1 MHVYLIVFL
10 LTRLL
15 ISNYLIFYTSL
26 ITFRSARTM
35 KCDPKEMG
43 YEATVLTPAAVRTE
57 SLI

>member
-1 MHVYLIVFL
+1 MVVFL
-10 LTRLL
+10 LTRQL
-15 ISNYLIFYTSL
+15 ISNYSIFYTSL